1 MRGAGA
7 SDRHGGGLN
16 YRISDAQL
24 AVDVASGK
32 WVLPVLELLE
42 VQGRRRADLRRLL
55 GGEPHQKVLT
65 LTLQRLVSVGLISR
79 TVLREVPPAV
89 LYELTDRGR
98 DFLAALGRLA
108 AWAARDRDR
117 LHGVLARNG
126 QRSADG
132 AGDPDQAKMDRSS
145 WHGQSARP
153 GLPVR
158 CPLPGSGRRP
168 GPRQAVVQQFG

>member
-1 MRGAGA
+1 V
-7 SDRHGGGLN
+7 N

-32 WVLPVLELLE
+32 WVLPVLELLV

-89 LYELTDRGR
+89 LYELTDRGG
-98 DFLAALGRLA
+98 DFLAALDKLA
-108 AWAARDRDR
+108 AWAARDRNR
-117 LHGVLARNG
+117 LQHVLVRNG
-126 QRSADG
+126 ERSADG
-132 AGDPDQAKMDRSS
+132 ASDPDNAKMDRSS
-145 WHGQSARP
+145 RHGEGARP

-158 CPLPGSGRRP
+158 RPLPGSGRRP
-168 GPRQAVVQQFG
+168 GPRQAVIEQFG